1 MYADGRMC
9 RLGYDEQSQVSAVEW
24 YRKAADQGHPD
35 AQNNL
40 GVMYAGGLGGL
51 PQSLST
57 ALWWARKAQAQG
69 FEPATAFIDYLMRLQ
84 REEQAAATAG
94 SPPPAPSTSS
104 YTSLIPVGTRVK
116 LHSLKAKPELNGQ
129 RGEVVGFDASSGRCE
144 VKLYD
149 GRGPYRLKPENLKKM
164 AK

>member
-1 MYADGRMC
+1 MYA
-9 RLGYDEQSQVSAVEW
+9 Y
-24 YRKAADQGHPD
+24 
-35 AQNNL
+35 
-40 GVMYAGGLGGL
+40 GLGGL
-51 PQSLST
+51 PKSLST

-69 FEPATAFIDYLMRLQ
+69 FEPATAFIDHLMRLQ
-84 REEQAAATAG
+84 REQQTAPAAA
-94 SPPPAPSTSS
+94 SPPSAPSTSS
-104 YTSLIPVGTRVK
+104 TTSPIPIGTRVK